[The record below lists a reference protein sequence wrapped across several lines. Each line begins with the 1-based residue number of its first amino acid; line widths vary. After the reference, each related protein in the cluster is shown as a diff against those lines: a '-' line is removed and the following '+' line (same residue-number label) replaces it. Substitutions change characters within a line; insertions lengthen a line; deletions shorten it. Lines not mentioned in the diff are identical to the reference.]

1 MLGVKILIYSSIFLV
16 CSIIGLL
23 KSQKYVYRVEELQEF
38 KNALN
43 MFKTKIKFTYE
54 PIPDIFSQIS
64 GSINPSVGSIFK
76 IASYNMKFFPAGD
89 AWNRAVDTDIL
100 NISLEDKGALKNL
113 SKLLGET
120 DIDGQLSQ
128 IEVTTSFL
136 DEQIKKAIEV
146 AQGTEFV
153 EKMDGQYDA
162 HMAQGGT
169 NVSGGQKQRLSI
181 ARAIARNP
189 EIYIFD
195 DSFSALDY
203 KTDSVLRKE
212 LKKYT
217 SDATSLIVA
226 QRIGTIMNADQI
238 VVLDNGVIVGKGT
251 HKELLKTCEVY
262 KQIALSQL
270 SKEELENG

>member
-89 AWNRAVDTDIL
+89 AWNKAVDTDIL

-136 DEQIKKAIEV
+136 DEQIRKS
-146 AQGTEFV
+146 
-153 EKMDGQYDA
+153 EKEKEKSEGMY
-162 HMAQGGT
+162 
-169 NVSGGQKQRLSI
+169 
-181 ARAIARNP
+181 
-189 EIYIFD
+189 
-195 DSFSALDY
+195 
-203 KTDSVLRKE
+203 RK
-212 LKKYT
+212 L
-217 SDATSLIVA
+217 
-226 QRIGTIMNADQI
+226 GM
-238 VVLDNGVIVGKGT
+238 IVGLGIVII
-251 HKELLKTCEVY
+251 L
-262 KQIALSQL
+262 I
-270 SKEELENG
+270 